1 MILNINKNIIY
12 IYLGPLGP
20 TTVYLK
26 DLERRNIAFAH
37 NLYLGQI
44 NLANSRPN

>member
-1 MILNINKNIIY
+1 MILNINKNLMY

-20 TTVYLK
+20 TAVYLK
-26 DLERRNIAFAH
+26 DLERSNIACAH
-37 NLYLGQI
+37 NLYPGQI